1 MKTEDI
7 VKELKRKYT
16 EKIFTTVN
24 NEKTVEIINAC
35 FEADSS
41 YLLRRPNADYIAR
54 EINWYE
60 SQSLNVN
67 DIQDGAPAIWQKV
80 SSDNG
85 YINSNYGYL
94 LHSDENHNQ
103 YDNVVHALL
112 NDKHSRQAIAIYTR
126 PTMHTDSTQYGMHD
140 FCCTNT
146 VQYLYRDGELN
157 AIVSMRS
164 NDAVFGYNNDI
175 AWQQHVL
182 TKLCSDLHL
191 TPGKIYWNAGSLHV
205 YERHFNLLGEDNDSD
220 SQHTLPNIQ

>member
-1 MKTEDI
+1 MKTDDI
-7 VKELKRKYT
+7 VKELKRKYKAKDFV
-16 EKIFTTVN
+16 EVN
-24 NEKTVEIINAC
+24 GEKTVEIINAC

-41 YLLRRPNADYIAR
+41 YLLRKPNADYIAR

-67 DIQDGAPAIWQKV
+67 DIPDGAPAIWQKV
-80 SSDNG
+80 ASDNG
-85 YINSNYGYL
+85 YINSNYGFL

-103 YDNVVHALL
+103 YINVINALL
-112 NDKHSRQAIAIYTR
+112 KDKHSRQAIAIYTR
-126 PTMHTDSTQYGMHD
+126 PKMHYDSTQYGMHD

-146 VQYLYRDGELN
+146 VQYLYRDGELH
-157 AIVSMRS
+157 AIVNMRS

-175 AWQQHVL
+175 AWQVHVL
-182 TKLCSDLHL
+182 TKLCADLHL
-191 TPGKIYWNAGSLHV
+191 NPGNIYWNAGSLHV

>member
-1 MKTEDI
+1 MKTEEI

-16 EKIFTTVN
+16 QKIFTTVN

-67 DIQDGAPAIWQKV
+67 DIPDGAPAIWQKV

-94 LHSDENHNQ
+94 LYSDENYNQ
-103 YDNVVHALL
+103 FDNVMHALL

-126 PTMHTDSTQYGMHD
+126 PRMHFDSTQQGMKD

-146 VQYLYRDGELN
+146 VQYLYRDGLLH

-164 NDAVFGYNNDI
+164 NDAVFGYNNDV

-182 TKLCSDLHL
+182 TKLCSELRLDM
-191 TPGKIYWNAGSLHV
+191 GNIYWNAGSLHV
-205 YERHFNLLGEDNDSD
+205 YERHFQYLQEEK
-220 SQHTLPNIQ
+220 

>member
-1 MKTEDI
+1 MKTEEI
-7 VKELKRKYT
+7 VNELKRKYT
-16 EKIFTTVN
+16 QKIFTTVN

-41 YLLRRPNADYIAR
+41 YLLRKPNVGYIAR

-67 DIQDGAPAIWQKV
+67 DIEDGAPAIWQQV
-80 SSDNG
+80 ASDNG

-103 YDNVVHALL
+103 YDNVMHALL
-112 NDKHSRQAIAIYTR
+112 NDKNSRQAIAIYTR
-126 PTMHTDSTQYGMHD
+126 PNMHSDSTQYGMRD

-146 VQYLYRDGELN
+146 VQYLYRDGELH
-157 AIVSMRS
+157 AIVNMRS

-182 TKLCSDLHL
+182 TKLCSDLQL

-205 YERHFNLLGEDNDSD
+205 YERHFDLLGDKDDSD
-220 SQHTLPNIQ
+220 SQHTLPNIK